1 MINSKK
7 YKLTAK
13 NPKIHLETR
22 QREGGNRKKE
32 RGVRPTEASDIGV
45 TSQRVYSKSNM
56 LKRE

>member
-1 MINSKK
+1 MKK